1 MPEFYSQAA
10 IDASRGMD
18 AFTRGYI
25 VALYF
30 TESGDYDDELT
41 PEENSD
47 NGAQFDVEDE
57 LSADAITSIREVCAD
72 FQQSN
77 RELLAQYREHTGR
90 DDESA
95 GADFWFTRNR
105 HGTGFWDRG
114 KHPCLRE
121 LSDNARPYGE
131 CYAYRGDD
139 GKVYVQ

>member
-1 MPEFYSQAA
+1 MPEFYSHAA

-41 PEENSD
+41 PEENSG
-47 NGAQFDVEDE
+47 NGAQFDVDDE
-57 LSADAITSIREVCAD
+57 LSAEAIAAVREVCED
-72 FQQSN
+72 FQRSN
-77 RELLAQYREHTGR
+77 SELLAQYRECTGR

-95 GADFWFTRNR
+95 GHDFWLTRNR
-105 HGTGFWDRG
+105 HGAGFWDRG
-114 KHPCLRE
+114 EHTCLRE
-121 LSDNARPYGE
+121 LSENAGAYGE
-131 CYAYRGDD
+131 CCAYRGDD

>member
-25 VALYF
+25 GALYF

-57 LSADAITSIREVCAD
+57 LSAEAIAAIREVCED

-77 RELLAQYREHTGR
+77 CELLAQYRECTGR

-95 GADFWFTRNR
+95 ASTHACANLQSQRTPMVTLGHIAATM
-105 HGTGFWDRG
+105 G
-114 KHPCLRE
+114 KSTYNDASKCR
-121 LSDNARPYGE
+121 
-131 CYAYRGDD
+131 
-139 GKVYVQ
+139 